1 MTIETVFQPQ
11 TRRTAHPYFSYEAIR
26 QQPERIAEVFRR
38 ERDNI
43 ARAAEAAA
51 ARKRLL
57 LAGIGSSYHAA
68 LAGGSFLRHLTAGR
82 LLAVVEQSFEFV
94 HYPPAVSADDA
105 AILIS
110 HRGVR
115 NDSVRALQLL
125 NAAGAYTIGVTGQG
139 TNELAGAARLS
150 IATCEPETAFAH
162 TKSYTAA
169 LAALAGVCVGLA
181 ERRGL
186 LANPAAARAAL
197 EGVAEDVRRA
207 LGCESAA
214 RVASRE
220 IARRERWIFIGA
232 GPNWPTALEASLK
245 AKEMSYFNA
254 EGMETEQFLHG
265 PQVEIDERACVT
277 VFLSGSSA
285 DARGRQ
291 LLRACGEL
299 GALRVAVA
307 ARGVDAAGAEH
318 MLEMPSV
325 EEWLTPFVHVV
336 GAQLLSYFTALER
349 RANPDTGRED
359 QPAHARARLQ
369 FD

>member
-1 MTIETVFQPQ
+1 MAIRTAPPALAK
-11 TRRTAHPYFSYEAIR
+11 RTAHPFLSYEAIG

-38 ERDNI
+38 ERENI
-43 ARAAEAAA
+43 TRAGEAAA
-51 ARKRLL
+51 SCKRLL

-68 LAGGSFLRHLTAGR
+68 LVGGFFLRHLTAGR
-82 LLAVVEQSFEFV
+82 LLPIVEQSFEFV
-94 HYPPAVSADDA
+94 QYPLAAGADDA

-110 HRGVR
+110 HRGSK
-115 NDSVRALQLL
+115 NDSVEALRLL
-125 NAAGAYTIGVTGQG
+125 NAAGAYTIAVTGSG
-139 TNELAGAARLS
+139 PNELAKAARLS
-150 IATCEPETAFAH
+150 IATCELETAFAH

-169 LAALAGVCVGLA
+169 LAVLAGVCVELA
-181 ERRGL
+181 QRRGL
-186 LANPAAARAAL
+186 LANPQSAR
-197 EGVAEDVRRA
+197 EGLGRIAQYVGDA

-214 RVASRE
+214 QAAARE
-220 IARRERWIFIGA
+220 IARRERWIFVGA

-245 AKEMSYFNA
+245 AKEMSYSSA

-265 PQVEIDERACVT
+265 PQAEIDERACVT
-277 VFLSGSSA
+277 VFLTGSSA
-285 DARGRQ
+285 DGRAQQ

-299 GALRVAVA
+299 GALRVAIA
-307 ARGVDAAGAEH
+307 AKGVDAAGAACV
-318 MLEMPSV
+318 LNMPKV

-349 RANPDTGRED
+349 GANPDTGRED